1 MRVISSSELRSN
13 MKKYLDMARTEQIV
27 IQRGKNETYI
37 LTRQEQISPDND
49 INRALTAEEL
59 LTGIE
64 SDIKDYF
71 KKSNLI

>member
-37 LTRQEQISPDND
+37 LSRQEQISPDND

-59 LTGIE
+59 LTGFE
-64 SDIKDYF
+64 SYIKDYF
-71 KKSNLI
+71 KKSNII

>member
-37 LTRQEQISPDND
+37 LSRQEQISPDND

-59 LTGIE
+59 LTEIE

>member
-1 MRVISSSELRSN
+1 MRDISSSELRSN
-13 MKKYLDMARTEQIV
+13 MKKHLDMARTEQIV

-64 SDIKDYF
+64 NDIKDYF